1 MKGLKNEKIGLWL
14 FKLTLYQELTMWE
27 TLVNGYYDCKPKKQ
41 VFHVKSF

>member
-27 TLVNGYYDCKPKKQ
+27 TLVSKDSGIM
-41 VFHVKSF
+41 FG

>member
-27 TLVNGYYDCKPKKQ
+27 TLVSNN
-41 VFHVKSF
+41 